1 MKKLTHITALIGT
14 AACAALAAS
23 ALAAPVA
30 KTVPFKATY
39 AGKATEKV
47 SGQTVTALAKGA
59 GTASVL
65 KKSTISGTVKGTTAN
80 PPCSPFGGPG
90 TIKSSTGRL
99 NVTVLNSSQGCAA
112 SETDQNNISLRGWVK
127 IQGGTGKYTRAKG
140 KIHFTGHYNRS
151 SGAFTVKLGPGK
163 LTY

>member
-1 MKKLTHITALIGT
+1 MKKLTRITALIGI

-23 ALAAPVA
+23 AFAASA
-30 KTVPFKATY
+30 SKTVPFKATY

-90 TIKSSTGRL
+90 
-99 NVTVLNSSQGCAA
+99 N
-112 SETDQNNISLRGWVK
+112 DQEQHGKAQRDRPQLFAGLRGLGDRPEQHLT
-127 IQGGTGKYTRAKG
+127 QGL
-140 KIHFTGHYNRS
+140 
-151 SGAFTVKLGPGK
+151 GAGPGRHRQVQEGQGK
-163 LTY
+163 DPSSPATTTALAEPSR